1 MIEVHAVLAILI
13 MAAVTFA
20 TRVLPF
26 VLFDRGESP
35 PKVVLYLGRWLPPAV
50 IAMLIVYCLRSI
62 DIFSGNH
69 GLPELLSIAA
79 VVILHLWRR
88 NNLLSIFGGTA
99 IYMVLVQLVFI

>member
-1 MIEVHAVLAILI
+1 